1 LVVDD
6 DQIFCNLV
14 ATTLMNNGYQ
24 TRTAFTGEDGLIMY
38 ERDKPDLILLDVAM
52 PGINGFEVAT
62 AIRDREQDT
71 DNHTRI
77 VIMSA
82 HASSFAVSV
91 SFHTGITSYLTKPV
105 LPRDVLAQVRNIL
118 PLEVG

>member
-1 LVVDD
+1 
-6 DQIFCNLV
+6 
-14 ATTLMNNGYQ
+14 MNNGYQ